1 MPQIVQLVTF
11 LLQGYCPSKNP
22 FKIRVYIEKK
32 MQVKQKMLSYL
43 KDPQIMY
50 PLGAYL
56 RSKPEINVAFLL

>member
-1 MPQIVQLVTF
+1 MPQIVELVTF

-22 FKIRVYIEKK
+22 FKIRVYIEKR
-32 MQVKQKMLSYL
+32 MQVKQKML